1 MLGDEEHAEPVE
13 EEEEVLMLTEEEALR
28 EVVTLRSEEAGV
40 ESARNTQVTL
50 QLTDYFYYITW

>member
-1 MLGDEEHAEPVE
+1 MLGDEHAEPVEEE

-28 EVVTLRSEEAGV
+28 EAVTLRSEEAGV

-50 QLTDYFYYITW
+50 

>member
-1 MLGDEEHAEPVE
+1 MLGDEHAEPVEE

-50 QLTDYFYYITW
+50 

>member
-1 MLGDEEHAEPVE
+1 MLGDEGEHAEPVE

-28 EVVTLRSEEAGV
+28 EAVTLRSEEAGV

-50 QLTDYFYYITW
+50 